1 MFIHP
6 TPVENTCEASLD
18 SPSSNFLDI
27 SMYILC
33 ISYAYLK
40 YILCV
45 SYVYMWIYIYKWIE
59 MVIRCPRTIQNLRYI
74 YIYYTHPQILN
85 AGVIMMIM
93 AHISTSHPTGT
104 PTWSPC
110 HWTDQAFLHGNPTW
124 RKRADNL
131 AWEFRGNSI
140 LPKHWWPVVPGVSVS
155 GDGPSF

>member
-45 SYVYMWIYIYKWIE
+45 SYVYMWIYIYINGYKWSSDAPE
-59 MVIRCPRTIQNLRYI
+59 PSRTYVIYI
-74 YIYYTHPQILN
+74 YIIHIPKSWMPVWSWWSWLTSQLLTQLEPQP
-85 AGVIMMIM
+85 GHHVIELIRRSSTG
-93 AHISTSHPTGT
+93 IQLEGNGLITSHENFGEILS
-104 PTWSPC
+104 SP
-110 HWTDQAFLHGNPTW
+110 N
-124 RKRADNL
+124 
-131 AWEFRGNSI
+131 I
-140 LPKHWWPVVPGVSVS
+140 
-155 GDGPSF
+155 GDLWYLGSA